1 MLSIHLSSQLT
12 EEDET
17 ILEIITYVGLSLSI
31 FAIFM
36 TIILYSY
43 LT

>member
-17 ILEIITYVGLSLSI
+17 ILEIITYLALSLSI
-31 FAIFM
+31 FAILM